1 MKVILV
7 PVADRPECARALKTA
22 FDLGQRL
29 DASIIGCH
37 IRDHSYSKVSMPTD
51 LGLFGGID
59 AEWEKAWKKK
69 KTASSH
75 AKALAL
81 FGKVAEKFDYELIK
95 RPRVKPGAL
104 WNEKV
109 GSPGRI
115 LTIHGPVSDM
125 LVVSRPATKGGT
137 LASIFLNAALL
148 NSARPVLILPQKGDT
163 SIGKRIAIAWNQSSE
178 AARAVAAVL
187 PLLEQAAEVSI
198 VTFGPEN
205 ALGPKSSHLAN
216 YLAHR
221 GITAKRVRTR
231 GKGDAEAILNS
242 YRETKSDLLV
252 MGAYSRSRFRER
264 IFGGVTDYM
273 LHKANIP
280 VLMLHS

>member
-37 IRDHSYSKVSMPTD
+37 IRDHSYSKVSMPAD
-51 LGLFGGID
+51 LGLLGGID

-75 AKALAL
+75 TKALAL

-95 RPRVKPGAL
+95 RARAKRGAL
-104 WNEKV
+104 WTEKV

-115 LTIHGPVSDM
+115 LTIHGPVSDL
-125 LVVSRPATKGGT
+125 LVVSRPAKKDSK
-137 LASIFLNAALL
+137 LAGIFMNAALL
-148 NSARPVLILPQKGDT
+148 HSTRPVLILPQTGNI

-178 AARAVAAVL
+178 AARAVAAAL
-187 PLLEQAAEVSI
+187 PLLDQADEVNI

-221 GITAKRVRTR
+221 GIKAKRVRTR
-231 GKGDAEAILNS
+231 GKGDAQAILKS
-242 YRETKSDLLV
+242 YRDARSDLLV

-264 IFGGVTDYM
+264 IFGGVTDHM